1 LIYARMIVMTD
12 HLREEETHE
21 IHREEI
27 RMRTRFVSALAVV
40 LLLGAVALAPRAQA
54 QTIEVGIGSGSF
66 WTDDLQNA
74 LTAHADLNVST
85 FSSCDAATLAQFDVI
100 WVYGN
105 QSCYD
110 ETEFDAFVQAGGGI
124 IGTPWGMNNEG
135 DDQAYYPYEISGN
148 DTNYGGALDAVVTDA
163 TDPILDGVT
172 FVNGDSVGYED
183 LDGYTVTLRAGAVV
197 PAEWGPGF
205 PLVSYFEYGA
215 GRGVYLNLHYI
226 TSDCD
231 IAAAY
236 GWGQQLAYNAV
247 MYAADA
253 ICDDIDGDGYDDI
266 ACGGDD
272 CDDND
277 MDINPGAAELH
288 DGLDQ
293 DCDGLVDE
301 GVIPPGSLIITE
313 IMKDPSAVLDDAGE
327 WFEVFNDTAVAM
339 DLYGMVVTDL
349 GTNSF
354 TVDLS
359 VPVPAYSF
367 AVFARNGDPA
377 VNGGVTSTYTYSN
390 FSIGNS
396 DDEIILTH
404 DGIELDAV
412 IYDDPDWPDVAGE
425 SMSLDVDQFGVLE
438 NDDFANWCGGSDMY
452 GAGDYGTPGTPNPTC
467 FPCADADGD
476 GFLDAACGGD
486 DCDDANPAANPGMN
500 EIPCNFIDDDCD
512 GDLHPQ
518 ETDQDGDGYSPCD
531 GDCDEQNPNVNPG
544 ATEDPCDGFDTDCDG
559 ALDGDEVDDD
569 LDGVTECD
577 GDCDDT
583 DPTVAPGMQEIPCD
597 GLDNDC
603 DGDIGADEEDDDGDG
618 FSPCDGDCD
627 DTEPGTFPGADEFCD
642 GTDNDCDGEVDE
654 DTAVD
659 VEMWWRDNDGDGYG
673 DASIQV
679 EQCYAPQGFIDNADD
694 CDDNNPD
701 AWPGNTESYDATD
714 NDCDGLVDEGA
725 LPDDALVITEILN
738 NPDMVLDDVGEWF
751 EVYNNATLPLNLV
764 GAVVSDLGTNVF
776 TIDTDLWIDP
786 DTHAVIGASDDD
798 TVNGG
803 VVVDYVWPDF
813 ALGNG
818 DDEVII
824 TLDGELLDEVQYDGG
839 TLWIDPT
846 GFAMSLDPTL
856 YDNVDNDDPAS
867 WCESP
872 VTFGL
877 GDGGSP
883 GVVNPTCCPDADGD
897 GFHDDSCGFDDC
909 DDTDPAVFPGAD
921 EVCNGIDD
929 DCDVDTDELVDMDG
943 DGFAICDGDCD
954 DYDAAIHPDAEEI
967 CDGEVDN
974 DCDPATDELVDGD
987 MDGFTICD
995 GDCDDTYDLAYPG
1008 ATEICDG
1015 ELNDCD
1021 GEIGVDEV
1029 DEDMDG
1035 VLLCDD
1041 GVTGPDCDDLDDTIY
1056 PDAPELCDG
1065 LDNDCD
1071 TEVDEGTD
1079 EDTDGD
1085 GFNVCQGDCDNENA
1099 DTYPGAAEI
1108 CDGLDNDCDEVVP
1121 DDEADSDEDGWLVC
1135 DDDCDDEDAAMNL
1148 DDLDGDGYTTCDG
1161 DCDDEDD
1168 AANPGAEE
1176 VCDGVDNDCD
1186 GLGDDAVDDD
1196 GDGYAPVDCGGED
1209 CDDADADVNPDMA
1222 EVCDD
1227 SIDNDCDGLT
1237 DMDDTDEC
1245 VETDDDDDTVDDDD
1259 DDCECDASGSG
1270 STGSAIFALLL
1281 ALALIRRRLA

>member
-1 LIYARMIVMTD
+1 M
-12 HLREEETHE
+12 
-21 IHREEI
+21 
-27 RMRTRFVSALAVV
+27 SALHRSTCVALTTALA
-40 LLLGAVALAPRAQA
+40 LLLATPAAA
-54 QTIEVGIGSGSF
+54 IEV
-66 WTDDLQNA
+66 
-74 LTAHADLNVST
+74 
-85 FSSCDAATLAQFDVI
+85 
-100 WVYGN
+100 
-105 QSCYD
+105 
-110 ETEFDAFVQAGGGI
+110 
-124 IGTPWGMNNEG
+124 
-135 DDQAYYPYEISGN
+135 
-148 DTNYGGALDAVVTDA
+148 AV
-163 TDPILDGVT
+163 
-172 FVNGDSVGYED
+172 
-183 LDGYTVTLRAGAVV
+183 
-197 PAEWGPGF
+197 
-205 PLVSYFEYGA
+205 
-215 GRGVYLNLHYI
+215 
-226 TSDCD
+226 
-231 IAAAY
+231 
-236 GWGQQLAYNAV
+236 
-247 MYAADA
+247 YAADYNNFYPDVHDKLEDTGLFDNVDSFDA
-253 ICDDIDGDGYDDI
+253 TALTPSIADLMAYDAVLVYSQLDFLDADAMGDVLANYMDAGHGVVLCAGAYDDADPRGIGGRIVDDGYLPFDRAPAAQGANLSLVEDLPGHVLLDEVYSFDGGTMSFHHAPSATVAGATQVARWDNDEPLISYWTPTAGTIVGLNFYPVSDDGFPGLGMWNPSTDGDMMMANALLYVAGCDADGDGFWSED
-266 ACGGDD
+266 CGGDD
-272 CDDND
+272 CDDTD
-277 MDINPGAAELH
+277 PTINPDAVEIH
-288 DGLDQ
+288 DGVDQ
-293 DCDGLVDE
+293 DCDLMVDE
-301 GVIPPGSLIITE
+301 GVLFEGALVVTE
-313 IMKDPSAVLDDAGE
+313 IMKDPAAVADEDGE
-327 WFEVFNDTAVAM
+327 WFEVFNTTAVDM
-339 DLYGMVVTDL
+339 DLWGLVVNDL
-349 GTNSF
+349 YMNAF
-354 TVDLS
+354 TITES
-359 VPVPAYSF
+359 IAVPAYGF

-377 VNGGVTSTYTYSN
+377 ANGGVTADYVYSN
-390 FSIGNS
+390 FMLGNG
-396 DDEIILTH
+396 DDEIVMTH
-404 DGIELDAV
+404 LGTELDRV
-412 IYDDPDWPDVAGE
+412 VYDDPDWPDVPGE
-425 SMSLDVDQFGVLE
+425 SMALDVDQFDPSA
-438 NDDFANWCGGSDMY
+438 NDDFANWCGGSDLF
-452 GAGDYGTPGTPNPTC
+452 GAGDYGTPGTPNPSC
-467 FPCADADGD
+467 FPCLDADGD
-476 GFLDAACGGD
+476 GFLDVACGGD
-486 DCDDANPAANPGMN
+486 DCDDANPAANPAMN

-512 GDLHPQ
+512 GSLHPQ
-518 ETDQDGDGYSPCD
+518 ETDQDGDGFSPCD
-531 GDCDEQNPNVNPG
+531 GDCDEQNADANPG
-544 ATEDPCDGFDTDCDG
+544 AAEDPCDGFDTDCDG
-559 ALDGDEVDDD
+559 ALHGDEVDDD
-569 LDGVTECD
+569 VDGLTECD
-577 GDCDDT
+577 GDCDDA
-583 DPTVAPGMQEIPCD
+583 DPAVNPAMPEIPCD
-597 GLDNDC
+597 GIDNDC
-603 DGDIGADEEDDDGDG
+603 DGVQGGDEADGDGDG

-627 DTEPGTFPGADEFCD
+627 DDEPATFPGADEFCD
-642 GTDNDCDGEVDE
+642 GTDNDCDGAVDE
-654 DTAVD
+654 NTAVD
-659 VEMWWRDNDGDGYG
+659 AETWWQDADGDGFG
-673 DASIQV
+673 DAAILV
-679 EQCYAPQGFIDNADD
+679 EECYQPQGFAAMAGD
-694 CDDNNPD
+694 CDDANPD

-1041 GVTGPDCDDLDDTIY
+1041 GVTGPDCDDLDATVY

-1071 TEVDEGTD
+1071 EVVDEDVD
-1079 EDTDGD
+1079 EDADGD
-1085 GFNVCQGDCDNENA
+1085 GFNACQGDCDDDNA
-1099 DTYPGAAEI
+1099 ATYPEAAEI
-1108 CDGLDNDCDEVVP
+1108 CDGEDNDCDGEPAEYEV
-1121 DDEADSDEDGWLVC
+1121 DEDGDGYLAC
-1135 DDDCDDEDAAMNL
+1135 EDCDDEDASVYPG
-1148 DDLDGDGYTTCDG
+1148 DHDGDGVTACDG
-1161 DCDDEDD
+1161 DCDDGDPD
-1168 AANPGAEE
+1168 VYPGSDE
-1176 VCDGVDNDCD
+1176 VPYDGVDDDCD
-1186 GLGDDAVDDD
+1186 GADLTDVD
-1196 GDGYAPVDCGGED
+1196 GDSFDGGGDGED
-1209 CDDADADVNPDMA
+1209 CDDEDDTVHPDAI
-1222 EVCDD
+1222 EICDD
-1227 SIDNDCDGLT
+1227 GIDNDCDGLV
-1237 DMDDTDEC
+1237 DPDDTDDC
-1245 VETDDDDDTVDDDD
+1245 ISDDDDDTADDDD

-1270 STGSAIFALLL
+1270 STGSAMFALLL
-1281 ALALIRRRLA
+1281 GLALIRRRIG